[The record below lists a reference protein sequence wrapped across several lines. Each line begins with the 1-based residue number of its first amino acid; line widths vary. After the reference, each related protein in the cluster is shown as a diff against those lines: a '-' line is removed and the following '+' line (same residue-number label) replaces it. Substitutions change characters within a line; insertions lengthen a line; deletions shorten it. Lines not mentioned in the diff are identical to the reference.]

1 MKKIKKINDGVKFT
15 IIAVVLIAIF
25 CIAITPVTL
34 QNDTYY
40 TIKIGEHIEEL
51 LV

>member
-25 CIAITPVTL
+25 CILLNL
-34 QNDTYY
+34 QALQLDILLYMA
-40 TIKIGEHIEEL
+40 KI
-51 LV
+51 V